1 MFLASHVDLALF
13 ALFFFFFN
21 KFMDTETNGLSA
33 AAQRLSPNIL
43 TGAGA
48 VVEKKPR

>member
-1 MFLASHVDLALF
+1 MDLALF
-13 ALFFFFFN
+13 ALFFLLKKKK
-21 KFMDTETNGLSA
+21 KFMDTETNGLRA